1 MVYSTKPV
9 APKAHEPRYCIHCR
23 RPLQAVGHAR
33 KNGKRTHGDWKGR
46 QYHKR
51 CLKLLR
57 LGRLQHLA
65 WETRHSK
72 RLRQS
77 LNNIDPSTILLV
89 QYALPRAP
97 EMRCVDSVWTPF
109 HSRLI
114 PTTRAH
120 AMGASRCM
128 PRASHAGW

>member
-57 LGRLQHLA
+57 RAGGKKSERRGAVLDNASARGV
-65 WETRHSK
+65 WE
-72 RLRQS
+72 
-77 LNNIDPSTILLV
+77 
-89 QYALPRAP
+89 
-97 EMRCVDSVWTPF
+97 
-109 HSRLI
+109 
-114 PTTRAH
+114 
-120 AMGASRCM
+120 G
-128 PRASHAGW
+128 